1 MPVSYKVSL
10 EPIMY
15 GTNEYNSVYIDFYTR
30 IQKGT
35 MGQKVQKLLYK
46 CETRDIHV
54 SMLTGSE
61 MM

>member
-1 MPVSYKVSL
+1 MNT
-10 EPIMY
+10 I
-15 GTNEYNSVYIDFYTR
+15 VYIDFYTR